1 MVQFFFGILR
11 TMSEPKVKKRASK
24 NKTNDS
30 QHGLNKVFMIITI
43 LPTSGQY
50 IGKCELSRQS

>member
-11 TMSEPKVKKRASK
+11 TKSEIVYVKKRATK
-24 NKTNDS
+24 KEMNDS

-43 LPTSGQY
+43 
-50 IGKCELSRQS
+50 